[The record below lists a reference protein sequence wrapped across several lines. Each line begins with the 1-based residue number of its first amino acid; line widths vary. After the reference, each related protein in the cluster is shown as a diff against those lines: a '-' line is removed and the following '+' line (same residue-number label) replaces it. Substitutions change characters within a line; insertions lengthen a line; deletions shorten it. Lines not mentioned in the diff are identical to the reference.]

1 MGKDAM
7 FAEAWAILRHITVLD
22 VLDILLVAFMIYY
35 IILLIRDTKAY
46 QAATGLALIGVLY
59 LLTVWG
65 RLGVSN
71 RIIRSFINYVIIA
84 IIILFQVEIRRF
96 LTEIGSRTFRRPFA
110 LRSLQEKIGD
120 LFQAI
125 EFLSQ
130 KKIGALIAIEKEI
143 SLSTY
148 ADRGAEIDAVL
159 SKNLLVSI
167 FYPHSPLH
175 DGAVIIK
182 GDTIVSAACLLPLPP
197 AHRLKSPLQTR
208 TRHLAAIGLSEETD
222 AAVIVISEE
231 TGTVSLAIKGQ
242 LERFED
248 RDAMEKR
255 LLSYLKDR

>member
-1 MGKDAM
+1 M
-7 FAEAWAILRHITVLD
+7 FADIWTILRQITVVD
-22 VLDILLVAFMIYY
+22 VLDILLIAFMIYY
-35 IILLIRDTKAY
+35 VILLIRDTKAY
-46 QAATGLALIGVLY
+46 HAAVGLAFIGALY

-84 IIILFQVEIRRF
+84 IIVLFQGEIRRF
-96 LTEIGSRTFRRPFA
+96 LTEIGSRTFRKPFV
-110 LRSLQEKIGD
+110 LRSFQEKIED

-125 EFLSQ
+125 DYLSQ

-148 ADRGAEIDAVL
+148 ANRGIEVDALL
-159 SKNLLVSI
+159 SKDLLVSI
-167 FYPHSPLH
+167 FFPHSPLH

-182 GDTIVSAACLLPLPP
+182 GDNIVAAGCLLPLP
-197 AHRLKSPLQTR
+197 ATHRLESPLQTR

-231 TGTVSLAIKGQ
+231 TGIVSLAIKGQ
-242 LERFED
+242 LEKYD
-248 RDAMEKR
+248 YKDVMEKR
-255 LLSYLKDR
+255 LLGYLKNR